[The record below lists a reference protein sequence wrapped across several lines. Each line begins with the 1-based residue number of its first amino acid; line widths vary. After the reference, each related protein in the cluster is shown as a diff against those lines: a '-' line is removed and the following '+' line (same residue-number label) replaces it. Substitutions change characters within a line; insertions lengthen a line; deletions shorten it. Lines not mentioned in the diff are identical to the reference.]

1 MEPVR
6 GYFTIERNILGLNLR
21 EMEFKLGLP
30 PGWLSGGA
38 RVLVLLKQPAVG
50 TFVFAGSTRYPDA
63 RGLVGVAKRQNF
75 PIPHA
80 WLNQR
85 LVKVKSIRQMA
96 AGDDYPAVK
105 VGAVEQWQ
113 LLEDVMGKEVCRLL
127 TQHQKYW
134 GR

>member
-21 EMEFKLGLP
+21 EMEFKLGFP
-30 PGWLSGGA
+30 PGWLAGGA
-38 RVLVLLKQPAVG
+38 RVLLLLKQPSVG
-50 TFVFAGSTRYPDA
+50 KFVYAGSTRYPDA
-63 RGLVGVAKRQNF
+63 RGLVGVAHRQNF

-85 LVKVKSIRQMA
+85 LVKVKPIRQLT
-96 AGDDYPAVK
+96 AGDDYPAAK
-105 VGAVEQWQ
+105 EGAIEQWQ
-113 LLEDVMGKEVCRLL
+113 LVEDVMGEEVCRLL
-127 TQHQKYW
+127 NPQQKYW